1 MQTKIQL
8 ISGLGATTFALTM
21 GLAGFVR
28 GSPNQR
34 FWMWSRVGA
43 QGITGG
49 SGGGSSL
56 LGQEQGA
63 SLAVGTPEFEHCVGL
78 ISQSMELPVSSY
90 EFTCGKLGCMRP
102 KSTHALKDR

>member
-1 MQTKIQL
+1 MMQNKCVIIVLNLFSNTKFIRMQTKIQL

-43 QGITGG
+43 QGGTIAA
-49 SGGGSSL
+49 L
-56 LGQEQGA
+56 LVSAYYAGIRQQEKGKN
-63 SLAVGTPEFEHCVGL
+63 AV
-78 ISQSMELPVSSY
+78 
-90 EFTCGKLGCMRP
+90 
-102 KSTHALKDR
+102 STHEPLSK